1 LVQFSFPNPEKL
13 LRPGQS
19 GRVRAIAETIPDGIL
34 IPQRCVSELQ
44 GIYRVFVVGNGNKVE
59 ERQVEM
65 GPTLGSAWLIHD
77 GLKPG
82 EMVVYEGLQKV
93 SDGVVVNP
101 KTVSVEIPA
110 KESK

>member
-1 LVQFSFPNPEKL
+1 MVQFSFPNPEKL
-13 LRPGQS
+13 IRPGQS

-44 GIYRVFVVGNGNKVE
+44 GINRVFVVGNGNKVE
-59 ERQVEM
+59 GRQVEL